1 MDDFPATKQAAFR
14 AVLHPHRSL
23 SPRGFLILMSA
34 IGAVSFVTGVAFLLI
49 GAWPVL
55 GFCGL
60 DVALVYLAFKLN
72 YRAGRAHEIIELTPE
87 ILSVTQVAPSGTSQ
101 RFEFN
106 PYWAKV
112 RLSQWPDGRTDLKIA
127 THGKGVSFGR
137 LLNDEERRD
146 FAVALQKALS
156 ETRGPAT
163 RIERARVSL
172 SRA

>member
-1 MDDFPATKQAAFR
+1 MDDPTLRAQEAFR

-23 SPRGFLILMSA
+23 SPRGFIILMSA

-72 YRAGRAHEIIELTPE
+72 YRSGRAHEIVELTPE
-87 ILSVTQVAPSGTSQ
+87 LLSVTRVAAGGQQQ

-106 PYWAKV
+106 PYWVRV
-112 RLSQWPDGRTDLKIA
+112 RLSQAVDGRTELKIA
-127 THGKGVSFGR
+127 SHGKEFSFGR
-137 LLNDEERRD
+137 LLNDDERRD
-146 FAVALQKALS
+146 FAVALQRELQIARS
-156 ETRGPAT
+156 SGGSPA
-163 RIERARVSL
+163 
-172 SRA
+172 

>member
-1 MDDFPATKQAAFR
+1 MDDQRATTQEAFR

-60 DVALVYLAFKLN
+60 DVALVYVAFKLN
-72 YRAGRAHEIIELTPE
+72 YKAGRAHEIVELTPDK
-87 ILSVTQVAPSGTSQ
+87 LSVTRVAASGHSQ

-106 PYWAKV
+106 PYWARV
-112 RLSQWPDGRTDLKIA
+112 RLSQRPDGRTDLKIA
-127 THGKGVSFGR
+127 SHGKEFSFGR
-137 LLNDEERRD
+137 LLNDDERRE
-146 FAVALQKALS
+146 FASALQQALLD
-156 ETRGPAT
+156 TRSGTTA
-163 RIERARVSL
+163 S
-172 SRA
+172 